1 MRMRRFIA
9 PLAGLATLLGMG
21 VVAAVLASPASGE
34 TGTLFG
40 ASVRRMPDENFAQ
53 GLANRDAEYGRLN
66 VVRVFFPGD
75 PGDWSSSRL
84 NVDRPVHV
92 SFKADADDI
101 NTGALDDMYR
111 AWFASAPTDH
121 QIWWTYYHEPEDN
134 IANGEFTAAAYRQAW
149 RRIWS
154 ISQEPG
160 VAKDNVA
167 SALVLM
173 DWTVDPRS
181 GRDWRDYYPGPE
193 YVDVMAWD
201 IYNFG
206 ERDDDPRNDETMAEH
221 QQRRPTLEITRSIG
235 KPYAIAELGYNDPAT
250 RPQFL
255 RETAIWAR
263 DNDVLYV
270 TYFDST
276 GSLGDHR
283 LLDAPS
289 QQAWREV
296 VTGALFDEDTGE
308 PPASEPAGESGTP
321 AVTTTATTGVVEWR
335 NQIDPAGGTWYA
347 ACASWS
353 TASSGWFEEAPAAER
368 LRVSG
373 APAELVCTRSGLPS
387 GMELAV
393 RVKLYDADG
402 NLRHKSEPV
411 RVTVP

>member
-1 MRMRRFIA
+1 
-9 PLAGLATLLGMG
+9 
-21 VVAAVLASPASGE
+21 
-34 TGTLFG
+34 
-40 ASVRRMPDENFAQ
+40 
-53 GLANRDAEYGRLN
+53 
-66 VVRVFFPGD
+66 
-75 PGDWSSSRL
+75 
-84 NVDRPVHV
+84 
-92 SFKADADDI
+92 
-101 NTGALDDMYR
+101 
-111 AWFASAPTDH
+111 
-121 QIWWTYYHEPEDN
+121 
-134 IANGEFTAAAYRQAW
+134 
-149 RRIWS
+149 
-154 ISQEPG
+154 
-160 VAKDNVA
+160 
-167 SALVLM
+167 
-173 DWTVDPRS
+173 
-181 GRDWRDYYPGPE
+181 
-193 YVDVMAWD
+193 
-201 IYNFG
+201 
-206 ERDDDPRNDETMAEH
+206 
-221 QQRRPTLEITRSIG
+221 
-235 KPYAIAELGYNDPAT
+235 GYNDPAT

-308 PPASEPAGESGTP
+308 PPASEPADASGTP

-373 APAELVCTRSGLPS
+373 APAELVCTRSGLPP

-402 NLRHKSEPV
+402 NLRHKSEAV